1 MTRGNQPML
10 HHSDATKG
18 TAMLERTVLIGSTNG
33 LHARPAKLFSQ
44 AAAAAGIPVTLT
56 KTGGKTVNAASILG
70 VISLGIGHGDEVTL
84 AADGDT
90 AETLLDELAR
100 LLLIDHDA

>member
-1 MTRGNQPML
+1 
-10 HHSDATKG
+10 
-18 TAMLERTVLIGSTNG
+18 MLERTVLVGSTHG

-56 KTGGKTVNAASILG
+56 KAGGKAVNAASILG

-90 AETLLDELAR
+90 AETTLDELAQ
-100 LLLIDHDA
+100 LLLTDHDA

>member
-1 MTRGNQPML
+1 MTRGNQPLL
-10 HHSDATKG
+10 HNSDATKG

-84 AADGDT
+84 AADGDAAPT
-90 AETLLDELAR
+90 ILDELAQ
-100 LLLIDHDA
+100 LLLTDHDA